1 MKLIAPML
9 VLLLIAVPAFAG
21 VILNTLDGVGDD
33 ATGWSGG
40 LDGSFSASGGN
51 TDRVTLS
58 GGGRAVWSG
67 ERDVWRLQ
75 GKMEYQE
82 TSSVESARSVVGHL
96 RQNHHLVGRLHTV
109 TFAQIQHNPFQRLQ
123 SRWLFGAGGRIDVLD
138 DDLGSL
144 SLGATHMMEIER
156 IEDEDGRDTDQRLS
170 AFLFASRRLSPTVNL
185 SAVGFIQPLWSD
197 FSDRRAMGN
206 LSMDVSLTGSLVLR
220 VGGSVEYD
228 SSPPTGVDSTDWK
241 TSTGLGVRF

>member
-1 MKLIAPML
+1 MKIIVPVLA
-9 VLLLIAVPAFAG
+9 LLLAASPSMGG
-21 VILNTLDGVGDD
+21 VILNTLDGAD
-33 ATGWSGG
+33 AGPGWTGG

-58 GGGRAVWSG
+58 GGGRVMWTG

-75 GKMEYQE
+75 GNMEYQE

-96 RQNHHLVGRLHTV
+96 RQNHELTETLHTV
-109 TFAQIQHNPFQRLQ
+109 AFTQIQHNPFQRLQ
-123 SRWLFGAGGRIDVLD
+123 SRWLFGAGGRVDVLD
-138 DDLGSL
+138 DDMGSL
-144 SLGATHMMEIER
+144 SVGATHMVEVER
-156 IEDEDGRDTDQRLS
+156 IEDEEGRDTDHRLS
-170 AFLFASRRLSPTVNL
+170 AFLFASRRLSETVKL

-206 LSMDVSLTGSLVLR
+206 LTVDVSLTGALVLS
-220 VGGSVEYD
+220 VGGAVEYD
-228 SSPPTGVDSTDWK
+228 SAPPAGVETTDWK